1 MSVTDIPLVQEPV
14 LLSEADKKQKE
25 VWNKPSFLAE
35 KFKYLEEDDD
45 EDDILSKIRQPTIKQ
60 EKPEEPKIV

>member
-14 LLSEADKKQKE
+14 ILPVADKIPNE

-35 KFKYLEEDDD
+35 KFKYLDEDDE
-45 EDDILSKIRQPTIKQ
+45 EDDILAKANIFIK
-60 EKPEEPKIV
+60 KP

>member
-1 MSVTDIPLVQEPV
+1 MSVTDIPLVQQPV
-14 LLSEADKKQKE
+14 LLSEADKKPKE

-45 EDDILSKIRQPTIKQ
+45 EDDIISKIKTSTVNKQ
-60 EKPEEPKIV
+60 EKPV